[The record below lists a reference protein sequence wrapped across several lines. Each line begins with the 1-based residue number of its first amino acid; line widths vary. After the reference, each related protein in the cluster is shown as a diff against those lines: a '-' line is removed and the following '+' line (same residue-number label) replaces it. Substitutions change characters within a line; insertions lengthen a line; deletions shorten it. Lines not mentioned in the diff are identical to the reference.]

1 MWAAALGAGL
11 CLGYWA
17 LEALAWRRGS
27 AVPFGAALGV
37 ALGGMV
43 LRFALV
49 LGVLI
54 LIGVFA
60 RPDFA
65 TAALAFLASFSVYV
79 GRAPVHLSA
88 PTRGGPSGGRPMSRK
103 VKWGIFG
110 FIASGRPGAARR
122 AAGRRQVEEFSVA
135 EEFTLHPIISLPSL
149 AGVDL
154 SVNKAVIYLWITTAV
169 LVVLSIVV
177 SRTIKKQP
185 GRFQYTVEVLYE
197 LARDSIV
204 GDVMKSG
211 KATWFPYIGAV
222 FFFVL
227 ASNLIGLLPLPLGEH
242 WQPSYYAATA
252 NLYVTLTLALFTFVF
267 THYAGIRKNGFR
279 YFANWAPP
287 SAPPVLKQ
295 LIWVIHLVSEVFRLV
310 SLSVRLFANMLA
322 GHAILGVFFAMALI
336 FQNYLAA
343 LLLAG
348 RLRAHLPVRD
358 LRGLHPGLHLRH
370 PLRRVHRRG
379 AGPGALTRAP
389 GSPQSCKRW
398 TREPSRRILNGR

>member
-1 MWAAALGAGL
+1 MSRKLKWGVFGFIGLG
-11 CLGYWA
+11 
-17 LEALAWRRGS
+17 
-27 AVPFGAALGV
+27 
-37 ALGGMV
+37 
-43 LRFALV
+43 ALV
-49 LGVLI
+49 LLAVL
-54 LIGVFA
+54 
-60 RPDFA
+60 P
-65 TAALAFLASFSVYV
+65 
-79 GRAPVHLSA
+79 
-88 PTRGGPSGGRPMSRK
+88 GGDK
-103 VKWGIFG
+103 
-110 FIASGRPGAARR
+110 
-122 AAGRRQVEEFSVA
+122 QEFSVA
-135 EEFTLHPIISLPSL
+135 EEFTLHPIVSLPSL
-149 AGVDL
+149 GGVDL
-154 SVNKAVIYLWITTAV
+154 SVNKAVVYLWITTAV

-227 ASNLIGLLPLPLGEH
+227 ASNLIGLLPLPLGEN

-343 LLLAG
+343 LLLQGGSVLIYMFEIFVAFIQAFIFAILSAVYIG
-348 RLRAHLPVRD
+348 
-358 LRGLHPGLHLRH
+358 
-370 PLRRVHRRG
+370 
-379 AGPGALTRAP
+379 GALD
-389 GSPQSCKRW
+389 Q
-398 TREPSRRILNGR
+398 EH